1 MDMDPGIQ
9 AFAEESHEMLEE
21 IENILLKLED
31 EPDDSGLINELFRAV
46 HTIKGASGLFGFD
59 NVMNFTHTAES
70 VMMRVRDGEIPV
82 TPDLLNLLLSCRD
95 QMLALVDIAL
105 DGNDPLNADV
115 QSTDD
120 KLSAQLHSFLGD
132 DVAVIDEEQNEALP
146 DTTNESSDSDV
157 TSNNWHLSLRFK
169 EDVLRDGMDPL
180 SFIRYMETI
189 GDIEGLT
196 VLSDNLPPAAEM
208 DPESCFLGFEIELKT
223 SAKKEEIEEIFEFV
237 QEECVIHILPPHS
250 HIEKYIKLIN
260 ELPEENLKIGELL
273 KLSGALTERE
283 LSEALLE
290 QASKEEPEQA
300 LLIGDVVTEQGVV
313 DTQVVTAAVEKQKKV
328 KASKARESQ
337 LIRVNS
343 DKLEELINLIGE
355 LVISNAHTSLLVQKL
370 NDSKL
375 QESAAETSQQIE
387 DIRDA
392 ALSLRMVQIGET
404 FNKFRRVVR
413 ELSKDLGK
421 DINLVIEGGD
431 TELDKSVVDK
441 INDPLMHLIRNSL
454 DHGIESPTDRVAKG
468 KPAQGTIKLTAQHDS
483 GSIIIKITDDGN
495 GLNTEK
501 ILSKALE
508 KNLIP
513 AEHNLTDAEINHLIF
528 APGFST
534 ADTVSN
540 VSGRGVGMDVVKTN
554 IESLRGQVEV
564 ESRPGEGSIFTI
576 RLPLTLAIIDGF
588 LVGVGQ
594 QSYIVPLDLVEECI
608 SSHDINDSLYKDS
621 NTIELRGQVIPLIKL
636 SDIYHFSSNESYSD
650 DKKRENIV
658 ITKYGSQLVGLVVNE
673 LLGEYQTVIKPLG
686 KIFQNLKGLSGA
698 TILGS
703 GDVGLIID
711 VPRLATLIT
720 EKQRNSFMPENV
732 NERQEQILH

>member
-82 TPDLLNLLLSCRD
+82 TPDLLNLLLSSRD
-95 QMLALVDIAL
+95 QMLTLVDIAL
-105 DGNDPLNADV
+105 DGNGALDAEV
-115 QSTDD
+115 QATDD
-120 KLSAQLHSFLGD
+120 KLSTQLHAFLGEEIPTKED
-132 DVAVIDEEQNEALP
+132 DHSTENPEEINESTENDVA
-146 DTTNESSDSDV
+146 SG
-157 TSNNWHLSLRFK
+157 NWHLSLRFK

-180 SFIRYMETI
+180 SFMRYMETI

-196 VLSDNLPPAAEM
+196 VISDNLPPADEM
-208 DPESCFLGFEIELKT
+208 DPESCYLGFEIQLKT
-223 SAKKEEIEEIFEFV
+223 EANKEEIEEIFEFV

-260 ELPEENLKIGELL
+260 ELPEENLKMGELL
-273 KLSGALTERE
+273 RLSGALTERE
-283 LSEALLE
+283 LNEALQE
-290 QASKEEPEQA
+290 QSEGEEPP
-300 LLIGDVVTEQGVV
+300 LIGDVVVQQGVV
-313 DTQVVTAAVEKQKKV
+313 ENKVVAAAVEKQKKV

-337 LIRVNS
+337 LIRVNA
-343 DKLEELINLIGE
+343 DKLEELIDLIGE
-355 LVISNAHTSLLVQKL
+355 LVISNAHTSLLVQKF

-387 DIRDA
+387 EIRDA

-421 DINLVIEGGD
+421 EIDLVIEGGE
-431 TELDKSVVDK
+431 TELDKTVVDK

-454 DHGIESPTDRVAKG
+454 DHGIELPADRVAKG
-468 KPAQGTIKLTAQHDS
+468 KPAQGSIKLTAEHDS

-495 GLNTEK
+495 GLNKER

-513 AEHNLTDAEINHLIF
+513 VDHNLTDSEINYLIF

-564 ESRPGEGSIFTI
+564 TSTPGKGSVFTI

-594 QSYIVPLDLVEECI
+594 QSYVVPLDMVEECI
-608 SSHDINDSLYKDS
+608 SSQDINDSLYKDS
-621 NTIELRGQVIPLIKL
+621 NTIELRGQVVPIIKL
-636 SDIYHFSSNESYSD
+636 SDVYNLASNESYSD
-650 DKKRENIV
+650 NAKRENIV
-658 ITKYGSQLVGLVVNE
+658 IAKYGSQLVGLVVDE

-686 KIFQNLKGLSGA
+686 QIFQNLKGLSGA

-703 GDVGLIID
+703 GEVGLIID
-711 VPRLATLIT
+711 VPALANLVSGQ
-720 EKQRNSFMPENV
+720 QRSNFTSQNKIEQ
-732 NERQEQILH
+732 QEQSLH

>member
-9 AFAEESHEMLEE
+9 AFAVESHEMLEE

-31 EPDDSGLINELFRAV
+31 EPDDSALINELFRAV

-59 NVMNFTHTAES
+59 NVMHFTHTAES
-70 VMMRVRDGEIPV
+70 VMMQVRDGEIPV
-82 TPDLLNLLLSCRD
+82 TPDLLNLLLSSRD
-95 QMLALVDIAL
+95 QMLTLVDIAL
-105 DGNDPLNADV
+105 DGNGALDADV
-115 QSTDD
+115 QAMDD
-120 KLSAQLHSFLGD
+120 KLSAQLHTFLD
-132 DVAVIDEEQNEALP
+132 EDLSASEEDQNTEIAVE
-146 DTTNESSDSDV
+146 TNESSENDV
-157 TSNNWHLSLRFK
+157 TSGNWHLSLRFK

-196 VLSDNLPPAAEM
+196 VLSDSLPSADEM
-208 DPESCFLGFEIELKT
+208 DPESCYLGFEIQLKT
-223 SAKKEEIEEIFEFV
+223 EATKEEIEEIFEFV

-273 KLSGALTERE
+273 RLSGALTERE
-283 LSEALLE
+283 LTEALQE
-290 QASKEEPEQA
+290 QAEGQEDAP
-300 LLIGDVVTEQGVV
+300 LIGSVVIEQGVV
-313 DTQVVTAAVEKQKKV
+313 ENEVVTAAVEKQKKI

-337 LIRVNS
+337 LIRVNA
-343 DKLEELINLIGE
+343 DKLEELIDLIGE

-387 DIRDA
+387 EIRDV

-421 DINLVIEGGD
+421 DINLVIEGGE
-431 TELDKSVVDK
+431 TELDKTVVDK

-454 DHGIESPTDRVAKG
+454 DHGIESPADREAKG
-468 KPAQGTIKLTAQHDS
+468 KPTQGTIKLSAQHDS
-483 GSIIIKITDDGN
+483 GSIIIIITDDGN
-495 GLNTEK
+495 GLNKEK
-501 ILSKALE
+501 ILAKAIE

-513 AEHNLTDAEINHLIF
+513 RDHNLTDSEINHLIF
-528 APGFST
+528 AAGFST

-564 ESRPGEGSIFTI
+564 ESTPGKGSVFTI

-594 QSYIVPLDLVEECI
+594 QSYVVPLDMVEECI
-608 SSHDINDSLYKDS
+608 SSHDISDSLYKDS

-636 SDIYHFSSNESYSD
+636 SEIYHFDSHKAYSD

-658 ITKYGSQLVGLVVNE
+658 IAKYGSQLVGLVVDE

-686 KIFQNLKGLSGA
+686 QIFQNLKGLSGA

-703 GDVGLIID
+703 GEVGLIID
-711 VPRLATLIT
+711 VPALATLVAGQ
-720 EKQRNSFMPENV
+720 QRNSFIPKKISEQ
-732 NERQEQILH
+732 QEQVLH

>member
-31 EPDDSGLINELFRAV
+31 EPDDSALINELFRAV

-82 TPDLLNLLLSCRD
+82 TPDLLNLLLSSRD
-95 QMLALVDIAL
+95 QMLTLVDIAL
-105 DGNDPLNADV
+105 DGNGALDTDV
-115 QSTDD
+115 QAMDD
-120 KLSAQLHSFLGD
+120 KLSAQLHTFLG
-132 DVAVIDEEQNEALP
+132 EEVPAHEGDQKTEISVE
-146 DTTNESSDSDV
+146 TNESSENDV
-157 TSNNWHLSLRFK
+157 TSSNWHLSLRFK

-196 VLSDNLPPAAEM
+196 VISDNLPSGTEM
-208 DPESCFLGFEIELKT
+208 DPESCYLGFEIELKT
-223 SAKKEEIEEIFEFV
+223 EAKKEEIEEIFEFV

-273 KLSGALTERE
+273 KLCGALTERE
-283 LSEALLE
+283 LAEALQE
-290 QASKEEPEQA
+290 QSEGEEAP
-300 LLIGDVVTEQGVV
+300 LIGNVVIDQGVV
-313 DTQVVTAAVEKQKKV
+313 ENKVVTAAVEKQKKV

-343 DKLEELINLIGE
+343 DKLEELIDLIGE

-387 DIRDA
+387 EIRDA

-421 DINLVIEGGD
+421 EINLVIEGGD

-454 DHGIESPTDRVAKG
+454 DHGIESPADRVAKG
-468 KPAQGTIKLTAQHDS
+468 KPAEGSIKLTAEHDS

-513 AEHNLTDAEINHLIF
+513 EDHNLTDSEINYLIF
-528 APGFST
+528 AAGFST

-564 ESRPGEGSIFTI
+564 DSKPGEGSVFTI

-608 SSHDINDSLYKDS
+608 SSHDITDSLYKDS
-621 NTIELRGQVIPLIKL
+621 DTIELRGQVIPLIRL
-636 SDIYHFSSNESYSD
+636 SEIYHFDSNKAYSD

-658 ITKYGSQLVGLVVNE
+658 IAKYGSQLVGLVVDE

-711 VPRLATLIT
+711 VPALATMVAGQ
-720 EKQRNSFMPENV
+720 QRNSFMPKNSIEQ
-732 NERQEQILH
+732 QEQILH

>member
-1 MDMDPGIQ
+1 MDPGIQ

-70 VMMRVRDGEIPV
+70 VMMRVRDGDIPV
-82 TPDLLNLLLSCRD
+82 TSDLLNLLLGCRD
-95 QMLALVDIAL
+95 HMLVLVDIAL
-105 DGNDPLNADV
+105 DENGALDADV
-115 QSTDD
+115 QTADD
-120 KLSAQLHSFLGD
+120 KLSENLHSFLGE
-132 DVAVIDEEQNEALP
+132 DVSTHIEDQSSVVSAE
-146 DTTNESSDSDV
+146 TNESSESDV
-157 TSNNWHLSLRFK
+157 ASSNWHLSLRFK

-196 VLSDNLPPAAEM
+196 VLSDNLPAAAEM
-208 DPESCFLGFEIELKT
+208 DPESCYLGFEIQLKT
-223 SAKKEEIEEIFEFV
+223 EANKEEIEEIFEFV

-283 LSEALLE
+283 LNEALQE
-290 QASKEEPEQA
+290 QSEGEEPS
-300 LLIGDVVTEQGVV
+300 LIGDVVVEQGVV
-313 DTQVVTAAVEKQKKV
+313 ENKVVAAAVEKQKKV

-337 LIRVNS
+337 LIRVNA
-343 DKLEELINLIGE
+343 DKLEELIDLIGE

-375 QESAAETSQQIE
+375 HESAAETSKQIE
-387 DIRDA
+387 EIRDA

-421 DINLVIEGGD
+421 DINLVLEGGE
-431 TELDKSVVDK
+431 TELDKTVVDK

-454 DHGIESPTDRVAKG
+454 DHGIESPADRIAKG
-468 KPAQGTIKLTAQHDS
+468 KPAQGTIKLSAQHDS
-483 GSIIIKITDDGN
+483 GSIIIKIIDDGN

-501 ILSKALE
+501 ILAKALE

-513 AEHNLTDAEINHLIF
+513 ADHNLTDSEINYLIF

-534 ADTVSN
+534 ADTISN

-554 IESLRGQVEV
+554 IESLRGQIEV
-564 ESRPGEGSIFTI
+564 TSTPGKGSVFTI

-594 QSYIVPLDLVEECI
+594 QSYVVPLDMVEECI
-608 SSHDINDSLYKDS
+608 SGNDISDSLYKDS
-621 NTIELRGQVIPLIKL
+621 HTIELRGEVIPIIKL
-636 SDIYHFSSNESYSD
+636 SDVYHFSSNDSYSD
-650 DKKRENIV
+650 NKNRENIV
-658 ITKYGSQLVGLVVNE
+658 IAKYGSQLVGLVVDQ

-711 VPRLATLIT
+711 VPALANLVAGQ
-720 EKQRNSFMPENV
+720 QRSTFIPKKTS
-732 NERQEQILH
+732 EQSEQVLH

>member
-82 TPDLLNLLLSCRD
+82 TPDLLNLLLSSRD
-95 QMLALVDIAL
+95 QMLTLVDIAL
-105 DGNDPLNADV
+105 DGNGALDAEV
-115 QSTDD
+115 QATDD
-120 KLSAQLHSFLGD
+120 KLSTQLHAFLGEEIPTKED
-132 DVAVIDEEQNEALP
+132 DHSTENPEEINESTENDVA
-146 DTTNESSDSDV
+146 SG
-157 TSNNWHLSLRFK
+157 NWHLSLRFK

-180 SFIRYMETI
+180 SFMRYMETI

-196 VLSDNLPPAAEM
+196 VISDNLPPADEM
-208 DPESCFLGFEIELKT
+208 DPESCYLGFEIQLKT
-223 SAKKEEIEEIFEFV
+223 EANKEEIEEIFEFV

-260 ELPEENLKIGELL
+260 ELPEENLKMGELL
-273 KLSGALTERE
+273 RLSGALTERE
-283 LSEALLE
+283 LNEALQE
-290 QASKEEPEQA
+290 QSEGEEPP
-300 LLIGDVVTEQGVV
+300 LIGDVVVQQGVV
-313 DTQVVTAAVEKQKKV
+313 ENKVVAAAVEKQKKV

-337 LIRVNS
+337 LIRVNA
-343 DKLEELINLIGE
+343 DKLEELIDLIGE
-355 LVISNAHTSLLVQKL
+355 LVISNAHTSLLVQKF

-387 DIRDA
+387 EIRDA

-421 DINLVIEGGD
+421 EIDLVIEGGE
-431 TELDKSVVDK
+431 TELDKTVVDK

-454 DHGIESPTDRVAKG
+454 DHGIELPADRVAKG
-468 KPAQGTIKLTAQHDS
+468 KPAQGSIKLTAEHDS

-495 GLNTEK
+495 GLNKER

-513 AEHNLTDAEINHLIF
+513 EDHNLTDSEINYLIF

-564 ESRPGEGSIFTI
+564 TSTPGKGSVFTI

-594 QSYIVPLDLVEECI
+594 QSYVVPLDMVEECI
-608 SSHDINDSLYKDS
+608 SSQDINDSLYKDS
-621 NTIELRGQVIPLIKL
+621 NTIELRGQVVPIIKL
-636 SDIYHFSSNESYSD
+636 SDVYNLASNESYSD
-650 DKKRENIV
+650 NAKRENIV
-658 ITKYGSQLVGLVVNE
+658 IAKYGSQLVGLVVDE

-686 KIFQNLKGLSGA
+686 QIFQNLKGLSGA

-703 GDVGLIID
+703 GEVGLIID
-711 VPRLATLIT
+711 VPALANLVSGQ
-720 EKQRNSFMPENV
+720 QRSNFTSQNKIEQ
-732 NERQEQILH
+732 QEQSLH

>member
-1 MDMDPGIQ
+1 MDPGIQ

-31 EPDDSGLINELFRAV
+31 DPDDSDLINELFRAV

-59 NVMNFTHTAES
+59 NVMHFTHTAES
-70 VMMRVRDGEIPV
+70 VMMRVRDGEIPI

-95 QMLALVDIAL
+95 HMLSLVNIAL
-105 DGNDPLNADV
+105 DDNASLDADV

-120 KLSAQLHSFLGD
+120 NLSTQLHVFMGGD
-132 DVAVIDEEQNEALP
+132 IPLEQEDQASITEQPEENASSEGDVN
-146 DTTNESSDSDV
+146 SS
-157 TSNNWHLSLRFK
+157 NWHLSLRFK

-196 VLSDNLPPAAEM
+196 VLSDNLPTAIEM
-208 DPESCFLGFEIELKT
+208 DPESCYLGFEIQLK
-223 SAKKEEIEEIFEFV
+223 SEAKKEEIEEIFEFV

-260 ELPEENLKIGELL
+260 ELPEENLKMGELL
-273 KLSGALTERE
+273 RLSGALTERE
-283 LSEALLE
+283 LTEALQE
-290 QASKEEPEQA
+290 QAEDQGTP
-300 LLIGDVVTEQGVV
+300 LIGDVVIEQGIVENK
-313 DTQVVTAAVEKQKKV
+313 VVTAAVEKQKKV

-337 LIRVNS
+337 LIRVNA
-343 DKLEELINLIGE
+343 DKLEELIDLIGE

-387 DIRDA
+387 EIRDA

-421 DINLVIEGGD
+421 DINLVIEGSE
-431 TELDKSVVDK
+431 TELDKTVVDK

-454 DHGIESPTDRVAKG
+454 DHGIESPADRVAKG
-468 KPAQGTIKLTAQHDS
+468 KSAQGTIKLTAQHDS

-495 GLNTEK
+495 GLNKEK
-501 ILSKALE
+501 ILAKALE
-508 KNLIP
+508 KHLIP
-513 AEHNLTDAEINHLIF
+513 ADHNLTDSEINHLIF
-528 APGFST
+528 AAGFST

-564 ESRPGEGSIFTI
+564 ESSPGKGSVFTI

-594 QSYIVPLDLVEECI
+594 QSYVVPLDMVEECI
-608 SSHDINDSLYKDS
+608 SSHDINDSLYKNS
-621 NTIELRGQVIPLIKL
+621 NTIELRGQVIPIIKL
-636 SDIYHFSSNESYSD
+636 SDVYHFSANNAYSD
-650 DKKRENIV
+650 NKKRENIV
-658 ITKYGSQLVGLVVNE
+658 IAKYGSQLVGLVVDE
-673 LLGEYQTVIKPLG
+673 LIGEYQTVIKPLG

-703 GDVGLIID
+703 GEVGLIID
-711 VPRLATLIT
+711 VPALANLVAGQQKSTFILNNI
-720 EKQRNSFMPENV
+720 
-732 NERQEQILH
+732 NEQKEQVLH

>member
-31 EPDDSGLINELFRAV
+31 EPDDSDLINELFRAV

-82 TPDLLNLLLSCRD
+82 TSDLLNLLLSSRD
-95 QMLALVDIAL
+95 QMLTLVDIAL
-105 DGNDPLNADV
+105 DGNGPLDADV
-115 QSTDD
+115 QAMDD
-120 KLSAQLHSFLGD
+120 KLSAQLHTFLGEEVPANEED
-132 DVAVIDEEQNEALP
+132 QNTEISVETNEPSENDVA
-146 DTTNESSDSDV
+146 SG
-157 TSNNWHLSLRFK
+157 NWHLSLRFK
-169 EDVLRDGMDPL
+169 EGVLRDGMDPL

-196 VLSDNLPPAAEM
+196 VISDNLPSAAEI
-208 DPESCFLGFEIELKT
+208 DPESCYLGFEIELKT
-223 SAKKEEIEEIFEFV
+223 EAKKEEIEEIFEFV
-237 QEECVIHILPPHS
+237 QEECIIHILPPHS

-260 ELPEENLKIGELL
+260 ELPEENLKIGEIL
-273 KLSGALTERE
+273 KLCGALTERE
-283 LSEALLE
+283 LGEALQE
-290 QASKEEPEQA
+290 QADEEQPP
-300 LLIGDVVTEQGVV
+300 LMGDVVIDQGVV
-313 DTQVVTAAVEKQKKV
+313 ETQVVTAAVEKQKKV

-343 DKLEELINLIGE
+343 DKLEELIDLIGE

-375 QESAAETSQQIE
+375 QESAAQTSQQIE
-387 DIRDA
+387 EIRDA

-421 DINLVIEGGD
+421 DINLVIEGGE

-454 DHGIESPTDRVAKG
+454 DHGIESPEVRVAKS

-513 AEHNLTDAEINHLIF
+513 EDHNLTDSEINYLIF

-564 ESRPGEGSIFTI
+564 TSVPEEGSVFTI

-608 SSHDINDSLYKDS
+608 SSQDITDSLYKDS

-636 SDIYHFSSNESYSD
+636 ADAYHFSANESYTD
-650 DKKRENIV
+650 DKRRENIV
-658 ITKYGSQLVGLVVNE
+658 IAKYGSQLVGLVVDE

-703 GDVGLIID
+703 GEVGLIID
-711 VPRLATLIT
+711 VPALATLVAG
-720 EKQRNSFMPENV
+720 KQRNSFMPN
-732 NERQEQILH
+732 NSTGQQDLIIH

>member
-31 EPDDSGLINELFRAV
+31 EPDDSDLINELFRAV

-70 VMMRVRDGEIPV
+70 VMMRVRDGKIPV
-82 TPDLLNLLLSCRD
+82 TPDLLNLLLSSRD
-95 QMLALVDIAL
+95 QMLTLVDIAL
-105 DGNDPLNADV
+105 DENGPLDADV
-115 QSTDD
+115 QAMDD
-120 KLSAQLHSFLGD
+120 KLSAQLHTFL
-132 DVAVIDEEQNEALP
+132 DEEVPAPANEEDQKAEISVE
-146 DTTNESSDSDV
+146 TNESSENDV
-157 TSNNWHLSLRFK
+157 ASSNWHLSLRFK

-196 VLSDNLPPAAEM
+196 VISDNLPSGAEM

-223 SAKKEEIEEIFEFV
+223 EAKKEEIEEIFEFV

-250 HIEKYIKLIN
+250 HMEKYIKLIN

-273 KLSGALTERE
+273 KLCGALTERE
-283 LSEALLE
+283 LTEALQE
-290 QASKEEPEQA
+290 QSEGEEA
-300 LLIGDVVTEQGVV
+300 ALIGNVVIDQGVV
-313 DTQVVTAAVEKQKKV
+313 ENKVVTAAVEKQKKV

-343 DKLEELINLIGE
+343 DKLEELIDLIGE

-370 NDSKL
+370 KYSKL

-387 DIRDA
+387 EIRDA

-421 DINLVIEGGD
+421 DINLVIEGGE

-454 DHGIESPTDRVAKG
+454 DHGIESPADRVAKG
-468 KPAQGTIKLTAQHDS
+468 KPSEGSIKLTAQHDS

-508 KNLIP
+508 KKLIP
-513 AEHNLTDAEINHLIF
+513 EDHNLTDSEINYLIF

-564 ESRPGEGSIFTI
+564 ESTPGKGSVFTI

-608 SSHDINDSLYKDS
+608 SSHDINDSLYNDA

-636 SDIYHFSSNESYSD
+636 SDIYHFSTKDPYSD

-658 ITKYGSQLVGLVVNE
+658 IAKYGSQLVGLVVDE

-703 GDVGLIID
+703 GEVGLIID
-711 VPRLATLIT
+711 VPAMATLVAGQ
-720 EKQRNSFMPENV
+720 QRNRFVPKNT
-732 NERQEQILH
+732 REQQKLILH

>member
-1 MDMDPGIQ
+1 MDMDSGIQ

-31 EPDDSGLINELFRAV
+31 EPDDSDLINELFRAV

-82 TPDLLNLLLSCRD
+82 TPDLLNLLLSSRD
-95 QMLALVDIAL
+95 QMLTLVDIAL
-105 DGNDPLNADV
+105 DGNDPLDADV
-115 QSTDD
+115 QAMDD
-120 KLSAQLHSFLGD
+120 KLSAQLHTFLGEEVPANEED
-132 DVAVIDEEQNEALP
+132 QNTEITVETNEPSANDVA
-146 DTTNESSDSDV
+146 SS
-157 TSNNWHLSLRFK
+157 NWHLSLRFK

-196 VLSDNLPPAAEM
+196 VISDNLPSATEM
-208 DPESCFLGFEIELKT
+208 DPESCYLGFEIELKT
-223 SAKKEEIEEIFEFV
+223 EAKKEEIEEIFEFV
-237 QEECVIHILPPHS
+237 QEEYVIHILPPHS

-273 KLSGALTERE
+273 KLCGALTERE
-283 LSEALLE
+283 LVEALQE
-290 QASKEEPEQA
+290 QSEGEETP
-300 LLIGDVVTEQGVV
+300 LIGNVVIDQGVV
-313 DTQVVTAAVEKQKKV
+313 ENKVVTAAVEKQKKV

-343 DKLEELINLIGE
+343 EKLEELIDLIGE
-355 LVISNAHTSLLVQKL
+355 LVISNAHTSLLVQQL

-387 DIRDA
+387 EIRDA

-421 DINLVIEGGD
+421 EINLVIEGGD

-454 DHGIESPTDRVAKG
+454 DHGIESPADRVAKG
-468 KPAQGTIKLTAQHDS
+468 KPAEGSIKLTAQHDS

-513 AEHNLTDAEINHLIF
+513 EDHNLTDSEINYLIF

-564 ESRPGEGSIFTI
+564 TSVPGEGSVFTI

-608 SSHDINDSLYKDS
+608 SSQDITDSLYKDS

-636 SDIYHFSSNESYSD
+636 ADAYHFSANESYTD
-650 DKKRENIV
+650 NKRRENIV
-658 ITKYGSQLVGLVVNE
+658 ITKYGSQLVGLVVDE

-711 VPRLATLIT
+711 VPAMATLVAGQ
-720 EKQRNSFMPENV
+720 QRNSFMPKNTREQ
-732 NERQEQILH
+732 QEQVLH

>member
-9 AFAEESHEMLEE
+9 TFAEESHEMLEE

-59 NVMNFTHTAES
+59 NVMHFTHTAES

-82 TPDLLNLLLSCRD
+82 TSDLLNLLLNCRD
-95 QMLALVDIAL
+95 HMLSLVDIAL
-105 DGNDPLNADV
+105 DDNGALDTEV
-115 QSTDD
+115 QAIDD
-120 KLSAQLHSFLGD
+120 KLSAQLHVFMGD
-132 DVAVIDEEQNEALP
+132 DVPQPEQALAIEEPDE
-146 DTTNESSDSDV
+146 TNESSENDV
-157 TSNNWHLSLRFK
+157 ASSNWHLSLRFK
-169 EDVLRDGMDPL
+169 DDVLRDGMDPL
-180 SFIRYMETI
+180 SFIRYMETM

-196 VLSDNLPPAAEM
+196 VLSDNLPTAAEM
-208 DPESCFLGFEIELKT
+208 DPESCYLGFEIELKT
-223 SAKKEEIEEIFEFV
+223 EAKKEEIEEIFEFV

-283 LSEALLE
+283 LKEALQE
-290 QASKEEPEQA
+290 QAEGEEA
-300 LLIGDVVTEQGVV
+300 TLIGDVVVEQGVV
-313 DTQVVTAAVEKQKKV
+313 ETKVVTAAVAKQKQV

-343 DKLEELINLIGE
+343 EKLEELIDLIGE

-375 QESAAETSQQIE
+375 QESAAETSKQIE
-387 DIRDA
+387 EIRDA

-431 TELDKSVVDK
+431 TELDKTVVDK

-454 DHGIESPTDRVAKG
+454 DHGIESPADRVAKG
-468 KPAQGTIKLTAQHDS
+468 KPEQGTIKLTAQHDS

-495 GLNTEK
+495 GLNKEK
-501 ILSKALE
+501 ILSKAIE

-513 AEHNLTDAEINHLIF
+513 EDHNLTDTEINHLIF
-528 APGFST
+528 AAGFST

-564 ESRPGEGSIFTI
+564 SSIPGQGSIFTI

-594 QSYIVPLDLVEECI
+594 QSYIVPLNMVEECI
-608 SSHDINDSLYKDS
+608 SSHDISDSLYKDS
-621 NTIELRGQVIPLIKL
+621 NTIELRGQVIPIIKL
-636 SDIYHFSSNESYSD
+636 SDIYHFASNDSYSD
-650 DKKRENIV
+650 NKKRENIV
-658 ITKYGSQLVGLVVNE
+658 IAKYGSQLVGLVVDE

-703 GDVGLIID
+703 GEVGLIID
-711 VPRLATLIT
+711 VPALANLVAGQQKSTFIPKNT
-720 EKQRNSFMPENV
+720 G
-732 NERQEQILH
+732 EQSDQVLH

>member
-59 NVMNFTHTAES
+59 NVMHFTHTAES

-95 QMLALVDIAL
+95 HMLSLVDIAL
-105 DGNDPLNADV
+105 DDNGKLDTEV
-115 QSTDD
+115 QAIDD
-120 KLSAQLHSFLGD
+120 KLSAQLHVFMGD
-132 DVAVIDEEQNEALP
+132 DIPQPEQNQDIEDAVEE
-146 DTTNESSDSDV
+146 TITSSENDV
-157 TSNNWHLSLRFK
+157 ASSNWHLSLRFK

-196 VLSDNLPPAAEM
+196 VLSDNLPTAAEI
-208 DPESCFLGFEIELKT
+208 DPESCYLGFEIELKT
-223 SAKKEEIEEIFEFV
+223 EAKKEEIEEIFEFV

-283 LSEALLE
+283 LKEALQE
-290 QASKEEPEQA
+290 QTEGEEA
-300 LLIGDVVTEQGVV
+300 ALIGDVVVEQGVV
-313 DTQVVTAAVEKQKKV
+313 ETKVVSAAVAKQKQV

-343 DKLEELINLIGE
+343 EKLEELIDLIGE

-375 QESAAETSQQIE
+375 QESAAETSKQIE
-387 DIRDA
+387 EIRDA

-431 TELDKSVVDK
+431 TELDKTVVDK

-454 DHGIESPTDRVAKG
+454 DHGIESPADRVAKG
-468 KPAQGTIKLTAQHDS
+468 KPEQGTIKLTAQHDS

-495 GLNTEK
+495 GLNKEK
-501 ILSKALE
+501 ILSKAIE

-513 AEHNLTDAEINHLIF
+513 EDHNLTDSEINHLIF
-528 APGFST
+528 AAGFST

-564 ESRPGEGSIFTI
+564 TSTPGQGSIFTI

-594 QSYIVPLDLVEECI
+594 QSYIVPLNMVEECI
-608 SSHDINDSLYKDS
+608 SSHDISESLYKDS
-621 NTIELRGQVIPLIKL
+621 NTIELRGQVIPIIKL
-636 SDIYHFSSNESYSD
+636 SDIYHFASNDSYSD
-650 DKKRENIV
+650 NKKRENIV
-658 ITKYGSQLVGLVVNE
+658 VAKYGSQLVGLVVDE

-703 GDVGLIID
+703 GEVGLIID
-711 VPRLATLIT
+711 VPALANLVAGQQKSTFIPKNT
-720 EKQRNSFMPENV
+720 GKQSDQV
-732 NERQEQILH
+732 LH

>member
-31 EPDDSGLINELFRAV
+31 EPDDSALINELFRAV

-82 TPDLLNLLLSCRD
+82 TPDLLNLLLSSRD
-95 QMLALVDIAL
+95 QMLTLVDIAL
-105 DGNDPLNADV
+105 DGNGALDADV
-115 QSTDD
+115 QAMDD
-120 KLSAQLHSFLGD
+120 KLSAQLHTFLG
-132 DVAVIDEEQNEALP
+132 EEVPVNEEDQNTEISVE
-146 DTTNESSDSDV
+146 TNESSENDV
-157 TSNNWHLSLRFK
+157 ASSNWHLSLRFK

-196 VLSDNLPPAAEM
+196 VISDSLPSAAEM

-223 SAKKEEIEEIFEFV
+223 EAKKEEIEEIFEFV

-260 ELPEENLKIGELL
+260 ELPEENLKIGEIL
-273 KLSGALTERE
+273 KLCGALTERE
-283 LSEALLE
+283 LGEALQE
-290 QASKEEPEQA
+290 QADEEQPP
-300 LLIGDVVTEQGVV
+300 LMGDVVIDQGVV
-313 DTQVVTAAVEKQKKV
+313 ETQVVTAAVEKQKKV

-343 DKLEELINLIGE
+343 DKLEELIDLIGE

-375 QESAAETSQQIE
+375 QESAAQTSQQIE
-387 DIRDA
+387 EIRDA

-421 DINLVIEGGD
+421 DINLVIEGGE

-454 DHGIESPTDRVAKG
+454 DHGIESPEVRVAKRQTS
-468 KPAQGTIKLTAQHDS
+468 PR
-483 GSIIIKITDDGN
+483 
-495 GLNTEK
+495 
-501 ILSKALE
+501 
-508 KNLIP
+508 
-513 AEHNLTDAEINHLIF
+513 HN
-528 APGFST
+528 
-534 ADTVSN
+534 
-540 VSGRGVGMDVVKTN
+540 
-554 IESLRGQVEV
+554 
-564 ESRPGEGSIFTI
+564 
-576 RLPLTLAIIDGF
+576 
-588 LVGVGQ
+588 
-594 QSYIVPLDLVEECI
+594 
-608 SSHDINDSLYKDS
+608 
-621 NTIELRGQVIPLIKL
+621 
-636 SDIYHFSSNESYSD
+636 
-650 DKKRENIV
+650 
-658 ITKYGSQLVGLVVNE
+658 
-673 LLGEYQTVIKPLG
+673 
-686 KIFQNLKGLSGA
+686 
-698 TILGS
+698 
-703 GDVGLIID
+703 
-711 VPRLATLIT
+711 
-720 EKQRNSFMPENV
+720 
-732 NERQEQILH
+732 

>member
-31 EPDDSGLINELFRAV
+31 EPDDSDLINELFRAV

-82 TPDLLNLLLSCRD
+82 TPDLLNLLLSSRD
-95 QMLALVDIAL
+95 QMLTLVDIAL
-105 DGNDPLNADV
+105 DGNGALDTDV
-115 QSTDD
+115 QAMDD
-120 KLSAQLHSFLGD
+120 KLSAQLHTFLGEEVPANED
-132 DVAVIDEEQNEALP
+132 DQNTEISVE
-146 DTTNESSDSDV
+146 TNESSENDV
-157 TSNNWHLSLRFK
+157 TSSNWHLSLRFK

-196 VLSDNLPPAAEM
+196 VISDNLPSGAEM

-223 SAKKEEIEEIFEFV
+223 EAKKEEIEEIFEFV

-273 KLSGALTERE
+273 KLCGALTERE
-283 LSEALLE
+283 LAEALQE
-290 QASKEEPEQA
+290 QSEGEEA
-300 LLIGDVVTEQGVV
+300 ALIGNVVIDQGVV
-313 DTQVVTAAVEKQKKV
+313 ENKVVTAAVEKQKKV

-343 DKLEELINLIGE
+343 DKLEELIDLIGE

-370 NDSKL
+370 KDSKL

-387 DIRDA
+387 EIRDA

-421 DINLVIEGGD
+421 EINLVIEGGE

-454 DHGIESPTDRVAKG
+454 DHGIESPADRVAKG
-468 KPAQGTIKLTAQHDS
+468 KPAEGSIKLTAEHDS

-513 AEHNLTDAEINHLIF
+513 EDHNLTDSEINYLIF
-528 APGFST
+528 AAGFST

-564 ESRPGEGSIFTI
+564 DSKPGEGSVFTI

-608 SSHDINDSLYKDS
+608 SSHDITDSLYKDS
-621 NTIELRGQVIPLIKL
+621 DTIELRGQVIPLIRL
-636 SDIYHFSSNESYSD
+636 SEIYHFDSNKAYSD

-658 ITKYGSQLVGLVVNE
+658 IAKYGSQLVGLVVDE

-711 VPRLATLIT
+711 VPALATMVAGQ
-720 EKQRNSFMPENV
+720 QRNSFMPKNSIEQ
-732 NERQEQILH
+732 QEQILH